1 MNREEV
7 PVKPLK
13 IIKVLKDKT
22 LKEARSSEGEREI
35 VILVSDANKKKFVIK
50 YDMEISK
57 EGNGRLETR
66 VLVLAYTVKD
76 IDIHSINA
84 ENWNQCVC
92 DNWVVLSTYS
102 DWETMYDELWKYD
115 IEENEYHIDWQDF
128 FKKSP
133 LWNNLNLVDL
143 HMHSGYSD
151 GTDWVSWL
159 VHNLKENGITI
170 FSVTDHDTVEF
181 YKNITEYDMSKLDGM
196 RLIPGIEFSCKTE
209 FGKCH
214 ILGYGIDVNNVLL
227 TNAIMMTRALRN
239 KKMITRLLVLEKQ
252 YGIVFD
258 EEDKKYLAMQNSVGK
273 PHIANIL
280 VKKGLAANISDAI
293 SKFLSNIPNDGDDR
307 IDAQIAIDAIIA
319 AGGIPVWAHPLGGIG
334 EKRLSEERFTEQLH
348 CLVSKGIQ
356 GLEMYYSLYS
366 CADRKLIRSVLLKNN
381 YANKLYISGGSD
393 YHGRNKNVKP
403 GELTADDEV
412 IFGKWLSILSK
423 IKIDY
428 DNRFET
434 CSIDETKFL
443 CDNVVF
449 ALGKQVNMQ
458 VAELDGKNDFVKRY
472 NFLCSLF
479 EKSPLFKERH
489 FEEAPENNKW
499 YYSEN
504 GLIHLSLCE
513 DKNNPLDLISKTE
526 ASALNKCFLDDLMSI
541 FTESLGYAPNCEVKQ
556 VIGLQTIT
564 LY

>member
-1 MNREEV
+1 MKCEE
-7 PVKPLK
+7 KPCRPIN
-13 IIKVLKDKT
+13 IIKVLKDTT
-22 LKEARSSEGEREI
+22 LKEAWSLEGEREI
-35 VILVSDANKKKFVIK
+35 IILVSDANMKKFVIK

-66 VLVLAYTVKD
+66 VLVLAYTVKN
-76 IDIHSINA
+76 IDIHFINA
-84 ENWNQCVC
+84 ENWNQCVY
-92 DNWVVLSTYS
+92 DNWIVLSTYS
-102 DWETMYDELWKYD
+102 DWETMYDELWQFD

-133 LWNNLNLVDL
+133 LWNNLNIVDL
-143 HMHSGYSD
+143 HMHSKYSD

-239 KKMITRLLVLEKQ
+239 KKMINRLLFLEKQ
-252 YGIVFD
+252 YGIVFG

-280 VKKGLAANISDAI
+280 VKKGLADNISDAI
-293 SKFLSNIPNDGDDR
+293 SKFLSNIPNDGNDR
-307 IDAQIAIDAIIA
+307 IDAQIAINAIVA

-334 EKRLSEERFTEQLH
+334 EKRLSEEQFTEQLH

-356 GLEMYYSLYS
+356 GIEMYYSLYS
-366 CADRKLIRSVLLKNN
+366 SADRKLISRAILKNN
-381 YANKLYISGGSD
+381 YAGKLCISGGSD
-393 YHGRNKNVKP
+393 YHGTNKPVKP
-403 GELTADDEV
+403 GELAPDGEV
-412 IFGKWLSILSK
+412 ILGKWLSILSK
-423 IKIDY
+423 IKVNH

-449 ALGKQVNMQ
+449 VLGKEVNRLVSQ
-458 VAELDGKNDFVKRY
+458 FDGENDFIKKY
-472 NFLCSLF
+472 KLLCSLF
-479 EKSPLFKERH
+479 DKSPLFAERL
-489 FEEAPENNKW
+489 FEDSLENNKW

-504 GLIHLSLCE
+504 GLIHLCLCP
-513 DKNNPLDLISKTE
+513 DKHDASALVLKTE
-526 ASALNKCFLDDLMSI
+526 ASALNKYFLDDLMLI
-541 FTESLGYAPNCEVKQ
+541 FSECLDYTPKCEPKQ
-556 VIGLQTIT
+556 VLGVQTIT
-564 LY
+564 LL